1 MDSHSDDNTNLME
14 QVIQEVLRWIEDDIS
29 KPLLL
34 VDVAA
39 KSGYSKWYFHRCFK
53 QKVGCSVACYIR
65 MRRLTISAA
74 LLKNTT
80 LTVARI
86 YGQVGYS
93 EQSLFTKSFRRHF
106 GLTPCEYRKS
116 SQVLSDR
123 MFSSA
128 IQDRGDELVSKLI

>member
-1 MDSHSDDNTNLME
+1 MDILSDDNENPME
-14 QVIQEVLRWIEDDIS
+14 QVIQEVLLWIEDDIS

-34 VDVAA
+34 ADVAA

-53 QKVGCSVACYIR
+53 QKIGCSVACYIR
-65 MRRLTISAA
+65 MRRLTISAM

-80 LTVARI
+80 LTVTRI

-116 SQVLSDR
+116 SLVLSDR

-128 IQDRGDELVSKLI
+128 IQGKCVELANKML

>member
-1 MDSHSDDNTNLME
+1 MDSHSDDNANLME

-53 QKVGCSVACYIR
+53 QKIGCSVASYIR

-93 EQSLFTKSFRRHF
+93 EQSLFTKSFRLHF

-116 SQVLSDR
+116 SLVLSDR

-128 IQDRGDELVSKLI
+128 IPGRGDELVN

>member
-53 QKVGCSVACYIR
+53 QKIGCSVASYIR

-93 EQSLFTKSFRRHF
+93 EQSLFTKSFRLHF

-116 SQVLSDR
+116 SLVLSDR

-128 IQDRGDELVSKLI
+128 IPGRGDELVN